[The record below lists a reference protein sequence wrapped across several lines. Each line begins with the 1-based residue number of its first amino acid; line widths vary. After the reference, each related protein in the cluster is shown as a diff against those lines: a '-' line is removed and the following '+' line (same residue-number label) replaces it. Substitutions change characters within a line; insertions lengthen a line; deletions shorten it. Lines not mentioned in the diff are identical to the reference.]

1 MDKMLIFTL
10 SIFSI
15 LYLLTAAELLKSL
28 EKIIS
33 KHPLFIY
40 SVIVLAL
47 LVLSFKVTGKARYIL
62 MWIFIFFLSV
72 YYLVIRGK

>member
-10 SIFSI
+10 SVFSI

>member
-1 MDKMLIFTL
+1 MDKMLVFTL

-40 SVIVLAL
+40 SAIVLGL